1 MCVSYLLLYTNYL
14 RYRYVTLS
22 KVAVDKTIEGNYTR
36 QTYFRPALRTL
47 SPRAS
52 VEERVKG
59 SCACGR
65 REISVLC
72 LFSSRVTCRTKRN
85 PLRGLRKETSRSPAG
100 ISIYITLSLFFR
112 VASLSPSP
120 LVRSVSLSLFLSS
133 PLPLAVA
140 SLILG
145 PVSPA
150 AYSRRRTTVKTHLLD
165 QPASSLASYSILWPP
180 TSKRRPG
187 LSLLLIRVTLTLSVK
202 LGSVHVIAVP
212 FFPTTS
218 MSPGQSLTFGASP
231 ALTIMRNAQ
240 LACFFDTGCRA
251 KNVISCTPGLR
262 LASRR
267 VPQDGLDRTYR
278 NQSRSVAG

>member
-1 MCVSYLLLYTNYL
+1 MAFKCLSFFLRSKVCVSYLLLYTNYL

-120 LVRSVSLSLFLSS
+120 LVRSVSLSLSLLSS
-133 PLPLAVA
+133 P
-140 SLILG
+140 
-145 PVSPA
+145 
-150 AYSRRRTTVKTHLLD
+150 SRRRVPDPRSCL
-165 QPASSLASYSILWPP
+165 SSRLFPTKDHGEDALARP
-180 TSKRRPG
+180 TS
-187 LSLLLIRVTLTLSVK
+187 LVTRLVFDP
-202 LGSVHVIAVP
+202 VAADVEE
-212 FFPTTS
+212 TTR
-218 MSPGQSLTFGASP
+218 
-231 ALTIMRNAQ
+231 ALCI
-240 LACFFDTGCRA
+240 
-251 KNVISCTPGLR
+251 KNIV
-262 LASRR
+262 ADKSR
-267 VPQDGLDRTYR
+267 
-278 NQSRSVAG
+278 